1 MAKNKTQGWYLFED
15 GYYCWYHGLSAT
27 ERKMEERQHGKVV
40 RFEPT
45 CQAQTF

>member
-1 MAKNKTQGWYLFED
+1 MAKIKTQGWYTFAD

-27 ERKMEERQHGKVV
+27 ERKMEERKHGKVV

-45 CQAQTF
+45 CQVQTF